1 MVAGKDVCLRRLSKG
16 DRAREVRFNRFLGN
30 AKVTTERI
38 IDSWSE
44 GTVAAAE
51 GRHVLAIQDTS
62 EINFTTTAERRRGL
76 GEIGKGNVHGL
87 LLHPMLAIDADSGT
101 CLGLASGQIWTRKG
115 RRTVSHDQRDLADKE
130 SQRWIATALA
140 AKPLLAKA
148 AMVTALGDRESDI
161 FALYASA
168 AEPHFHVIAR
178 SMHDRKLADDSGLY
192 ATSEAMAAVD
202 QRAIVL
208 PARAQRA
215 ERVVPLELRFGAVN
229 LARPQSKFLR
239 HLPESLPLTLVDVRE
254 VDPLAGTEPLHW
266 RLLTTHPVANAEQA
280 WRIVDWYKQRWLIE
294 QFFRVLKTQ
303 GFKLEDSQVATADR
317 LLKLV
322 AIATKAAVITI
333 QLLQARD
340 GRGQQP
346 IHHRLQSERD
356 RGPHCPQ
363 SRYRSQK
370 QTAQEPASA
379 RQPRLGRLD
388 HRPSRRLGRLPL
400 VQTARSHHH
409 EARPRILP
417 RRRYRMESQRCVH
430 ALVRKRDP

>member
-16 DRAREVRFNRFLGN
+16 DRAREVRFHRFLGN
-30 AKVTTERI
+30 DKVTAERI
-38 IDSWSE
+38 IESWSD

-62 EINFTTTAERRRGL
+62 EINFTTTAERRGGL
-76 GEIGKGNVHGL
+76 GETAKGNVHGL
-87 LLHPMLAIDADSGT
+87 LLHPMLAVDADDGT
-101 CLGLASGQIWTRKG
+101 CLGLLSGQIWTRKG
-115 RRTVSHDQRDLADKE
+115 RRTVSHDLREPSDKE
-130 SQRWIATALA
+130 SQRWIDTALA

-161 FALYASA
+161 FAFYASA
-168 AEPHFHVIAR
+168 AEQHFHVIAR

-192 ATSEAMAAVD
+192 AASEAMAVVD

-208 PARAQRA
+208 PARARQA

-239 HLPESLPLTLVDVRE
+239 HLPESLPLTVVDVRE
-254 VDPLAGTEPLHW
+254 VDPQAGTEPLHW
-266 RLLTTHPVANAEQA
+266 RLLTTHPVANAEEA
-280 WRIVDWYKQRWLIE
+280 WRIVEWYKRRWLIE

-303 GFKLEDSQVATADR
+303 GFRPEDSQIATADR

-322 AIATKAAVITI
+322 AIAAKAAVITI

-346 IHHRLQSERD
+346 IHLAFNGSELAALTALNQDIEAKSKRLKNPFPPD
-356 RGPHCPQ
+356 RLAWG
-363 SRYRSQK
+363 
-370 QTAQEPASA
+370 AWIIG
-379 RQPRLGRLD
+379 RLGGWD
-388 HRPSRRLGRLPL
+388 GYPSSKPPGPITMKHGL
-400 VQTARSHHH
+400 
-409 EARPRILP
+409 E
-417 RRRYRMESQRCVH
+417 YFH
-430 ALVRKRDP
+430 AVAVGWSLRNVCMP

>member
-1 MVAGKDVCLRRLSKG
+1 MVAGKDVCLRRLARG
-16 DRAREVRFNRFLGN
+16 VRAREVCFNRFLGN
-30 AKVTTERI
+30 AKVTAERI

-44 GTVAAAE
+44 GTGAAAE

-62 EINFTTTAERRRGL
+62 EINFTATAKRRRGL
-76 GEIGKGNVHGL
+76 GETAKGNARGL
-87 LLHPMLAIDADSGT
+87 LLHPMLAVDADNGT
-101 CLGLASGQIWTRKG
+101 CLGLLSGQIWTRKG
-115 RRTVSHDQRDLADKE
+115 RRTVSHDLRDFSDKE
-130 SQRWIATALA
+130 SQRWIATAMA

-168 AEPHFHVIAR
+168 AEQHFHVIAR

-192 ATSEAMAAVD
+192 AASEAMAVVD
-202 QRAIVL
+202 RRTIVL

-239 HLPESLPLTLVDVRE
+239 HLPESLPLTMVDVRE
-254 VDPLAGTEPLHW
+254 VDPEAGTEPLHW
-266 RLLTTHPVANAEQA
+266 RLLTTHSVANAEQA

-303 GFKLEDSQVATADR
+303 GFKLEDSQLATAER

-322 AIATKAAVITI
+322 AIAAKAAVITL

-340 GRGQQP
+340 GRSHQP
-346 IHHRLQSERD
+346 VRLAFDATEVTTLAALNHNLEAQSKRLKN
-356 RGPHCPQ
+356 PHPPD
-363 SRYRSQK
+363 SL
-370 QTAQEPASA
+370 AWAA
-379 RQPRLGRLD
+379 WIIGRLGGWD
-388 HRPSRRLGRLPL
+388 GYPSSKPPGPITMKHGL
-400 VQTARSHHH
+400 
-409 EARPRILP
+409 E
-417 RRRYRMESQRCVH
+417 YFH
-430 ALVRKRDP
+430 AVATGWSLRDVCMP

>member
-1 MVAGKDVCLRRLSKG
+1 M
-16 DRAREVRFNRFLGN
+16 RFNRLLGN

-38 IDSWSE
+38 IESWSD

-51 GRHVLAIQDTS
+51 GHHVLAIQDTS

-76 GEIGKGNVHGL
+76 GETAKGNVHGL
-87 LLHPMLAIDADSGT
+87 LLHPMLAVDADDGT
-101 CLGLASGQIWTRKG
+101 CLGLLSGQIWTRKG
-115 RRTVSHDQRDLADKE
+115 RRTVSHDLRELSDKE

-168 AEPHFHVIAR
+168 AEQHFHVIAR

-192 ATSEAMAAVD
+192 AASEAMAIVG

-239 HLPESLPLTLVDVRE
+239 HLPESLPLSLVDVRE
-254 VDPLAGTEPLHW
+254 VNPQADTEPLHW
-266 RLLTTHPVANAEQA
+266 RLLTTHSVANTEQA

-303 GFKLEDSQVATADR
+303 GFRLEDSQIGTADR

-322 AIATKAAVITI
+322 AIAAKAAIITI

-340 GRGQQP
+340 GSQQP
-346 IHHRLQSERD
+346 LHITFNASEVAALTALNQQLEARSKRLKNPHPSD
-356 RGPHCPQ
+356 RLAWAAWIIG
-363 SRYRSQK
+363 
-370 QTAQEPASA
+370 
-379 RQPRLGRLD
+379 RLGGWD
-388 HRPSRRLGRLPL
+388 GYPSSKPPGPITFKTGL
-400 VQTARSHHH
+400 
-409 EARPRILP
+409 E
-417 RRRYRMESQRCVH
+417 YFH
-430 ALVRKRDP
+430 AVAAGWSLRDVCMP